1 MDKLTLYVLGSS
13 VCVVL
18 IMAIASWI
26 GWYRGKRA
34 VARRQSPSPSV
45 AGEEPAKPS
54 GHLYLRVSL
63 SVYRTDSM
71 AKEKTVYIE
80 SSLPTWRVLMQ
91 PDVTWLSAERIG
103 SADLR
108 LRLSTNFDTAAREA
122 TVRISLPA
130 LDGDSPIEATLTVIQ
145 SETGYYPELAV
156 SDTFYIQSGE
166 ASGMVCPEI
175 LPPAKCDEWRVK
187 SVYTND
193 EGGWCETTPPPG
205 KPIYG
210 PSALIVRSLPKP
222 AHISVRNAI
231 VTVECGTYPFNT
243 LRTVVV
249 SQGII
254 FTYYIEYP
262 AFDPCSRG
270 HDVIETPLTYREG
283 DPLRHYTVYVRCNLR
298 WKLLYAPADWF
309 CVGPVEEEA
318 ELHNGRFRITVCPND
333 ERTRHDGFCA
343 ARKTVISMVTEM
355 GQVRDI
361 LIYQG
366 GYVVIRGRRWLDRNL
381 LSAGRLTVS
390 AVPLDLP
397 GGHGDIRGGFFQFGC
412 PSADWQEELPSVGRV
427 WNLNTNEHPVRDPE
441 TDPSPAGWRVPSSL
455 ELDGLFSYRNY
466 AAGYTSGSWH
476 SILSDQAVPVFF
488 PLGGYRSHIN
498 GSVMEAGIEG
508 RYWCGTDVS
517 PIYAGSVQIRS
528 RKPPRYDVQLK
539 KHGFMLRS
547 VEE

>member
-13 VCVVL
+13 VCIVL
-18 IMAIASWI
+18 IMALTALI
-26 GWYRGKRA
+26 GHYRGKRVSIRGQDLPPA
-34 VARRQSPSPSV
+34 PASEETP
-45 AGEEPAKPS
+45 AGRKP
-54 GHLYLRVSL
+54 LFLRTSI

-71 AKEKTVYIE
+71 AKEKMVRVE
-80 SSLPTWRVLMQ
+80 SSSSAWRVFVE
-91 PDVTWLSAERIG
+91 PEVSWLSAERIG
-103 SADLR
+103 AGDLR

-122 TVRISLPA
+122 TVRVTQIPA
-130 LDGDSPIEATLTVIQ
+130 AVPPVETTLSVVQ

-156 SDTFYIQSGE
+156 SDSFYIQSGE
-166 ASGMVCPEI
+166 CSGIVCPEI
-175 LPPAKCDEWRVK
+175 LPSAKCDEWRVK
-187 SVYTND
+187 SIYTND
-193 EGGWCETTPPPG
+193 EGGWCETTPPIG
-205 KPIYG
+205 KSVYG
-210 PSALIVRSLPKP
+210 SSLLSIRSLPKP
-222 AHISVRNAI
+222 AHIPVRNAI

-270 HDVIETPLTYREG
+270 RDVIETPLEYHEG

-298 WKLLYAPADWF
+298 WKLLYTPADWF

-318 ELHNGRFRITVCPND
+318 ELHNGHFRLTVCPND
-333 ERTRHDGFCA
+333 ERTRHNGFCA
-343 ARKTVISMVTEM
+343 ARKAVISMVTEM

-381 LSAGRLTVS
+381 LSSGKLTVK
-390 AVPLDLP
+390 AVPLGLSSGCD
-397 GGHGDIRGGFFQFGC
+397 DIRGGFFQFGC
-412 PSADWQEELPSVGRV
+412 PACDWREDLPVVGGA

-441 TDPSPAGWRVPSSL
+441 TDPSPGGWRVPSSL
-455 ELDGLFSYRNY
+455 EFDGLFSYRNY

-476 SILSDQAVPVFF
+476 SILSDQSLPVFF

-498 GSVMEAGIEG
+498 GSHMEAGFEG
-508 RYWCGTDVS
+508 RYWCSTGLS
-517 PIYAGSVQIRS
+517 PIYAGSVQIQS
-528 RKPPRYDVQLK
+528 RKPPRYDAQLK